1 MEIHGFSI
9 YEEYFALISILE
21 RKKAQH
27 VLYAIA
33 EYMFKGI
40 EPKLDEKE
48 SAVFESLRRALDK
61 QKNKSKNAKKDK
73 SKQNQNEIKMKSK
86 EEQNEI
92 KTKTQQ
98 DVDVNNILDSNNKR
112 VIGEK
117 EEKDSKETTKE
128 DLVTFISES
137 NLIVTPYE
145 FTIIELYM
153 KDFSIEEIKHALIL
167 GRNKSINYS
176 LAILKNWFIQ
186 KSKENNS
193 TSKRNKPI
201 PSWFNK
207 TVESNSNLDSK
218 EMTDFDNDFK
228 EFVETFRKEGK

>member
-21 RKKAQH
+21 CKKAQH

-61 QKNKSKNAKKDK
+61 QKNKSKNAKKEK
-73 SKQNQNEIKMKSK
+73 SKQNQNEIKTKSK
-86 EEQNEI
+86 QNQNEI
-92 KTKTQQ
+92 KIKTQQ

-112 VIGEK
+112 VIGKK

-145 FTIIELYM
+145 FTILELYM

-167 GRNKSINYS
+167 GKDKSINYS

-186 KSKENNS
+186 KNKENNKLES
-193 TSKRNKPI
+193 NKSI
-201 PSWFNK
+201 PDWFNK
-207 TVESNSNLDSK
+207 TAEFDNNLNSK
-218 EMTDFDNDFK
+218 EMSDFDNDFK
-228 EFVETFRKEGK
+228 EFIETFRKEGK

>member
-27 VLYAIA
+27 VLYAIT

-61 QKNKSKNAKKDK
+61 QKNKSKNAKKEK
-73 SKQNQNEIKMKSK
+73 SKRNQNEIKTKSK

-92 KTKTQQ
+92 KIKTQQ

-112 VIGEK
+112 VIGKK

-145 FTIIELYM
+145 FTILELYM

-167 GRNKSINYS
+167 GKDKSINYS

-186 KSKENNS
+186 KNKENNKLES
-193 TSKRNKPI
+193 NKSI
-201 PSWFNK
+201 PDWFNK
-207 TVESNSNLDSK
+207 TAEFDNNLNSK
-218 EMTDFDNDFK
+218 EMSDFDNDFK
-228 EFVETFRKEGK
+228 EFIETFRKEGK

>member
-27 VLYAIA
+27 VLYAIT

-61 QKNKSKNAKKDK
+61 QKNKSKNAKKEK
-73 SKQNQNEIKMKSK
+73 SKQNQNEIK
-86 EEQNEI
+86 I
-92 KTKTQQ
+92 KTQQ

-112 VIGEK
+112 VIGKK

-145 FTIIELYM
+145 FTILELYM

-167 GRNKSINYS
+167 GKDKSINYS

-186 KSKENNS
+186 KNKENNKLES
-193 TSKRNKPI
+193 NKSI
-201 PSWFNK
+201 PDWFNK
-207 TVESNSNLDSK
+207 TAEFDNNLNSK
-218 EMTDFDNDFK
+218 EMSDFDNDFK
-228 EFVETFRKEGK
+228 EFIETFRKEGK

>member
-21 RKKAQH
+21 CKKAQH

-61 QKNKSKNAKKDK
+61 QKNKSKNAKKEK
-73 SKQNQNEIKMKSK
+73 SKQNQNEIKTKSK
-86 EEQNEI
+86 EKQNEI
-92 KTKTQQ
+92 KIKTQQ
-98 DVDVNNILDSNNKR
+98 DVDVNNILDSNNKG

-128 DLVTFISES
+128 DLVTFISNS

-145 FTIIELYM
+145 FTILELYM

-167 GRNKSINYS
+167 GKDKSINYS

-186 KSKENNS
+186 KNKENNKLES
-193 TSKRNKPI
+193 NKSI
-201 PSWFNK
+201 PDWFNK
-207 TVESNSNLDSK
+207 TAEFDNNLNSK
-218 EMTDFDNDFK
+218 EMSDFDNDFK
-228 EFVETFRKEGK
+228 EFIETFRKEGK

>member
-27 VLYAIA
+27 VLYAIT

-61 QKNKSKNAKKDK
+61 QKNKSKNAKKEK
-73 SKQNQNEIKMKSK
+73 SKQNQNEIKTKSK
-86 EEQNEI
+86 QNQNEI
-92 KTKTQQ
+92 KIKTQQ

-112 VIGEK
+112 VIGKK

-145 FTIIELYM
+145 FTILELYM

-167 GRNKSINYS
+167 GKDKSINYS

-186 KSKENNS
+186 KNKENNKLES
-193 TSKRNKPI
+193 NKSI
-201 PSWFNK
+201 PDWFNK
-207 TVESNSNLDSK
+207 TAEFDNNLNSK
-218 EMTDFDNDFK
+218 EMSDFDNDFK
-228 EFVETFRKEGK
+228 EFIETFRKEGK

>member
-61 QKNKSKNAKKDK
+61 QKNKSKNAKKEK
-73 SKQNQNEIKMKSK
+73 SKQNQNEIKTKSK

-112 VIGEK
+112 VIGKK

-145 FTIIELYM
+145 FTILELYM

-167 GRNKSINYS
+167 GKDKSINYS

-186 KSKENNS
+186 KNKENNKLES
-193 TSKRNKPI
+193 NKSI
-201 PSWFNK
+201 PDWFNK
-207 TVESNSNLDSK
+207 TAEFDNNLNSK
-218 EMTDFDNDFK
+218 EMSDFDNDFK
-228 EFVETFRKEGK
+228 EFIETFRKEGK

>member
-73 SKQNQNEIKMKSK
+73 SKQNQNEIKTKSK

-92 KTKTQQ
+92 KIKTQQ
-98 DVDVNNILDSNNKR
+98 DVDVNNILDGNNKG

-128 DLVTFISES
+128 DLVTFISKS

-167 GRNKSINYS
+167 GKDKSINYS

-186 KSKENNS
+186 KNKESSKLES
-193 TSKRNKPI
+193 NKSI
-201 PSWFNK
+201 PDWFNK
-207 TVESNSNLDSK
+207 TAEFNNNLNSK
-218 EMTDFDNDFK
+218 EMSDFDNDFK
-228 EFVETFRKEGK
+228 EFIETFRKEGK

>member
-33 EYMFKGI
+33 EYMFKGV
-40 EPKLDEKE
+40 EPKLDAKE
-48 SAVFESLRRALDK
+48 SAVFESLRRALNK
-61 QKNKSKNAKKDK
+61 QKNKSKNAKKEK
-73 SKQNQNEIKMKSK
+73 SKENQNEIKAKSN
-86 EEQNEI
+86 EEQKEI
-92 KTKTQQ
+92 KIETQQ
-98 DVDVNNILDSNNKR
+98 DVDVNNILDSNNER
-112 VIGEK
+112 VVGKEEEK
-117 EEKDSKETTKE
+117 ESKEKIKD
-128 DLVTFISES
+128 DLVTFISKS

-167 GRNKSINYS
+167 GKDKSINYS

-186 KSKENNS
+186 KSKENS
-193 TSKRNKPI
+193 TSKSNKPI
-201 PSWFNK
+201 PSWFNE
-207 TVESNSNLDSK
+207 TVEFNSNLDSK
-218 EMTDFDNDFK
+218 EMADFDNDFK
-228 EFVETFRKEGK
+228 EFIETFRKEGK

>member
-21 RKKAQH
+21 HKKAQH

-33 EYMFKGI
+33 EYMFKGV
-40 EPKLDEKE
+40 EPKLDAKE

-73 SKQNQNEIKMKSK
+73 TKENQNEIKAKSK
-86 EEQNEI
+86 EEQKEI
-92 KTKTQQ
+92 KIKTQQ
-98 DVDVNNILDSNNKR
+98 DVDVNNILDSNNER
-112 VIGEK
+112 VVGKEEEK
-117 EEKDSKETTKE
+117 ESKEKIKD
-128 DLVTFISES
+128 DLVTFISKS

-167 GRNKSINYS
+167 GKDKSINYS

-186 KSKENNS
+186 KNKENSVSDN
-193 TSKRNKPI
+193 NKPI
-201 PSWFNK
+201 PSWFNE
-207 TVESNSNLDSK
+207 TVEFNSNLDSK
-218 EMTDFDNDFK
+218 EMADFDNDFK
-228 EFVETFRKEGK
+228 EFIETFRKEGK